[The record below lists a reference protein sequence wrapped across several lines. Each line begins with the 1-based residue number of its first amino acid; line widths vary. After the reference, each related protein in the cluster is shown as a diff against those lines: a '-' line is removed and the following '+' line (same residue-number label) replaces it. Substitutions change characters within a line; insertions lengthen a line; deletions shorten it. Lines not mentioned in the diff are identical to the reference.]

1 MSLRLVRSGARLAA
15 SSSPSL
21 IVLDRNL
28 FRVRADRISGTKVL
42 MTMLGGKVVRGDL
55 RLAPL
60 MPRSIWNGTISFG
73 LAHVPIKLYSA
84 TESKTV
90 SFHEVH
96 LKDGA
101 PIEHRRICSEEGKEV
116 PYKEV
121 VKGYEVAADEYV
133 VLEKDE
139 IAAAAGSRGKVIE
152 IEEFVPGDEID
163 PVFYEKTY
171 FVGAATTA
179 RPTAC
184 FHEALEETGRA
195 GIGRF
200 TFHNR
205 EYLAAVR
212 SLDGV
217 LALHTMR
224 FHDEL
229 VDAGDLEV
237 DDPAQGRRASG
248 GRDGRASSWTR
259 CTRSSTPTTTRTAT
273 ARPCST

>member
-1 MSLRLVRSGARLAA
+1 
-15 SSSPSL
+15 
-21 IVLDRNL
+21 
-28 FRVRADRISGTKVL
+28 
-42 MTMLGGKVVRGDL
+42 
-55 RLAPL
+55 
-60 MPRSIWNGTISFG
+60 MPRSIWNGTISVG

-84 TESKTV
+84 TESRTV

-101 PIEHRRICSEEGKEV
+101 RLEHKRICSKEDKEV

-121 VKGYEVAADEYV
+121 VKGFEVAADEYV

-139 IAAAAGSRGKVIE
+139 VAAAAGSRGKVIE
-152 IEEFVPGDEID
+152 IEEFVPDDEID

-171 FVGAATTA
+171 YVGCRDDGEAY
-179 RPTAC
+179 RV
-184 FHEALEETGRA
+184 FHEALKQTERV

-212 SLDGV
+212 ALDDV

-224 FHDEL
+224 FHDEIVRGKELDVDTPGKGAAKKEVEMASQL
-229 VDAGDLEV
+229 VDSLHREF
-237 DDPAQGRRASG
+237 DPADYEDTYREAVLELIKRKAKGEDLTPQEPEPEEEPADLTAALQASLG
-248 GRDGRASSWTR
+248 S
-259 CTRSSTPTTTRTAT
+259 
-273 ARPCST
+273 

>member
-1 MSLRLVRSGARLAA
+1 
-15 SSSPSL
+15 
-21 IVLDRNL
+21 
-28 FRVRADRISGTKVL
+28 
-42 MTMLGGKVVRGDL
+42 
-55 RLAPL
+55 
-60 MPRSIWNGTISFG
+60 MPRSIWNGTISVG

-101 PIEHRRICSEEGKEV
+101 RLEHKRLCSKEGKEV

-121 VKGYEVAADEYV
+121 VKGFEVAPDEFI

-139 IAAAAGSRGKVIE
+139 VAAAAGGRGKVIE
-152 IEEFVPGDEID
+152 IEEFVPDDEID

-171 FVGAATTA
+171 YVGW
-179 RPTAC
+179 RDDDEVYRV
-184 FHEALEETGRA
+184 FQEALKQTGRV

-212 SLDGV
+212 ALGDA

-224 FHDEL
+224 FHDEIVRGGELDVATPGKGASKAEIEMASEL
-229 VDAGDLEV
+229 VDSLHRDFDPSDYEDSYREAVLGLIARKAKGEEIEAEAEEPEEETSDLM
-237 DDPAQGRRASG
+237 AALQASLKE
-248 GRDGRASSWTR
+248 S
-259 CTRSSTPTTTRTAT
+259 
-273 ARPCST
+273 

>member
-1 MSLRLVRSGARLAA
+1 
-15 SSSPSL
+15 
-21 IVLDRNL
+21 
-28 FRVRADRISGTKVL
+28 
-42 MTMLGGKVVRGDL
+42 
-55 RLAPL
+55 
-60 MPRSIWNGTISFG
+60 MPRSIWNGTISVG

-101 PIEHRRICSEEGKEV
+101 RLEHKRICSKEGKDV

-121 VKGYEVAADEYV
+121 VKGFEVAPDEFV
-133 VLEKDE
+133 VLTKEE
-139 IAAAAGSRGKVIE
+139 VAAAAGARGKVIE
-152 IEEFVPGDEID
+152 IEDFVPGDEID

-171 FVGAATTA
+171 YVGSRDDGEAYRLFHGALKRTA
-179 RPTAC
+179 RV
-184 FHEALEETGRA
+184 

-212 SLDGV
+212 PLDDV

-224 FHDEL
+224 FHDEVVRGDQLEVEGPAKGPSEQEVEMAARL
-229 VDAGDLEV
+229 VDSLYREFDPTNYEDTYREAVLELIERKAKGEAVEVEAEEPEEETSDLM
-237 DDPAQGRRASG
+237 AALQASLKG
-248 GRDGRASSWTR
+248 S
-259 CTRSSTPTTTRTAT
+259 
-273 ARPCST
+273 

>member
-1 MSLRLVRSGARLAA
+1 
-15 SSSPSL
+15 
-21 IVLDRNL
+21 
-28 FRVRADRISGTKVL
+28 
-42 MTMLGGKVVRGDL
+42 
-55 RLAPL
+55 
-60 MPRSIWNGTISFG
+60 MPRSIWNGTISVG

-101 PIEHRRICSEEGKEV
+101 RLEHKRICSKEDKEV

-121 VKGYEVAADEYV
+121 VKGFEVGSDEFV

-139 IAAAAGSRGKVIE
+139 VAAAAGARGKVIE
-152 IEEFVPGDEID
+152 IEEFVPDEEID

-171 FVGAATTA
+171 YVGPREDDEAYRVFLAALEQTA
-179 RPTAC
+179 RV
-184 FHEALEETGRA
+184 

-212 SLDGV
+212 ALDDV

-224 FHDEL
+224 FHDEIVRGDELDVDTPGKGASKQEVEMASQL
-229 VDAGDLEV
+229 VDSLHREFDPSEYDDTYREAVLELISRKAKGEEIEAQTDEPEEETDDLM
-237 DDPAQGRRASG
+237 AALQASLKG
-248 GRDGRASSWTR
+248 S
-259 CTRSSTPTTTRTAT
+259 
-273 ARPCST
+273 